1 MSPFFGQAQM
11 TFDTLNLMEV
21 EILSHKIDKT
31 AGFKVV
37 TVDSSTRESHLTKNL
52 AELMT
57 SSGSVFVKS
66 YGQGSLATTSF
77 RGASAAHTQV
87 LWNGVNI
94 NSPMPGQSDF
104 SQIPVYFVDRVKLF
118 YGAGS
123 ISQTN
128 GGLGG
133 SISLDNEITW
143 NNTLDIQVLQ
153 EVASF
158 ETFRTFATV
167 GVGNRRFQSS
177 TRVLSASAKNDF
189 KFLNNAVNRE
199 NPPIETRK
207 DASFNQ
213 KGFLQEF
220 SLKTGNHGMLSAR
233 LWAQENFREIPPNI
247 MANAPEGNEK
257 LNESFVRGLLSFDYF
272 KGSAS
277 FTLQTGMLHNDLNY
291 QNKIS
296 LTDASNTVVS
306 LVNSAKYQNQI
317 TNNFVLNAGM
327 NFNHHEVNSENYDAT
342 KIRNEGSGYLGLNF
356 SLKNKLYLNF
366 IARQEITDGKIMP
379 FTPSLGI
386 NYNLSKNDDLTIKFN
401 VAKNFHT
408 PTLNDLYWNPGGNEN
423 LQNETGYSAE
433 SGFSFKKQLKAVKFE
448 TGLTAF
454 YSDIQNWIM
463 WLPDSV
469 YSYWSPSNL
478 KNVISKGIEFEMKLS
493 GKSGKVDWTYAFG
506 YAFTS
511 AVNKKALSE
520 NDLSVGK
527 QLIYVPRNTLNNTLQ
542 LNYRNFSLTYS
553 LNFAGIRYTTSD
565 NSRYLPGYFVDD
577 LRIAKRL
584 KWGKSLF
591 DLQFSINN
599 LTAQNYQ
606 VIAWQP
612 MPGRNYR
619 FSLSYKFGK

>member
-1 MSPFFGQAQM
+1 
-11 TFDTLNLMEV
+11 
-21 EILSHKIDKT
+21 
-31 AGFKVV
+31 
-37 TVDSSTRESHLTKNL
+37 
-52 AELMT
+52 
-57 SSGSVFVKS
+57 
-66 YGQGSLATTSF
+66 
-77 RGASAAHTQV
+77 
-87 LWNGVNI
+87 
-94 NSPMPGQSDF
+94 MPGQTDF
-104 SQIPVYFVDRVKLF
+104 SQIPVYLVDRVKLF
-118 YGAGS
+118 YGASS

-133 SISLDNEITW
+133 SISLDNEISW
-143 NNTLDIQVLQ
+143 NNTLEVQLLQ

-158 ETFRTFATV
+158 ETFRTFATAR
-167 GVGNRRFQSS
+167 VGNSRFQSS

-199 NPPIETRK
+199 NPPTETRK

-220 SLKTGNHGMLSAR
+220 SLKTGDHGMFSAR

-247 MANAPEGNEK
+247 MVNAPEGNEK
-257 LNESFVRGLLSFDYF
+257 LSESFVRGLLSYDYY
-272 KGSAS
+272 KGSS
-277 FTLQTGMLHNDLNY
+277 SLTLQTGMLHNNLNY

-296 LTDASNTVVS
+296 LTDASSTFVS

-317 TNNFVLNAGM
+317 TNDFVVSAGA
-327 NFNHHEVNSENYDAT
+327 NFNHHEVNSKNYDET
-342 KIRNEGSGYLGLNF
+342 KIRNEGSGYLSLNF

-366 IARQEITDGKIMP
+366 IARQEITDGKGMP
-379 FTPSLGI
+379 FTPSFGL
-386 NYNLSKNDDLTIKFN
+386 NYNLTKNDELSIKFN
-401 VAKNFHT
+401 VAKNFHS

-433 SGFSFKKQLKAVKFE
+433 GGFSFKKQSKSVKFE

-454 YSDIQNWIM
+454 YSDIQNWIL

-469 YSYWSPSNL
+469 YSYWRPSNL

-493 GKSGKVDWTYAFG
+493 GKSGKVDWNWAFG

-527 QLIYVPRNTLNNTLQ
+527 QLIYVPRNTFNNTVQ
-542 LNYRNFSLTYS
+542 LNYRNFSLTYT

-577 LRIAKRL
+577 LRFAKRL
-584 KWGKSLF
+584 TWGKSLF

-599 LTAQNYQ
+599 LTAQNYH